1 MGYGDW
7 LKEKADARF
16 NTTSAQE
23 MGQVTPPS
31 NPFRDS
37 NQTSRSLPS
46 HSPSSR
52 SPSTLSINQAP
63 TSRRQT
69 LDVVKHQVMVNYLY
83 QQQGNNGWRSNDESL
98 SQGILLRLS
107 KDSYLTHPP
116 QLAESALAQA
126 LKNLNV
132 QVSAVIP
139 ISPPFPPPPLPLTY
153 STGRNDNPLSRY
165 QIFSGG
171 ITRIS

>member
-7 LKEKADARF
+7 LKKKKAEASLSA
-16 NTTSAQE
+16 TPAQE
-23 MGQVTPPS
+23 MTQVTPPS

-37 NQTSRSLPS
+37 NQTSRSL
-46 HSPSSR
+46 HSRPESSR
-52 SPSTLSINQAP
+52 SPSSLSINQAHP
-63 TSRRQT
+63 SRRQT

-83 QQQGNNGWRSNDESL
+83 QQQGNNGWRSNDEGL

-107 KDSYLTHPP
+107 KDNYLTHPP

-132 QVSAVIP
+132 QVSIVLP
-139 ISPPFPPPPLPLTY
+139 I
-153 STGRNDNPLSRY
+153 PLSY
-165 QIFSGG
+165 H
-171 ITRIS
+171 

>member
-7 LKEKADARF
+7 LKKKANARLS
-16 NTTSAQE
+16 TTSAQE
-23 MGQVTPPS
+23 LGQVTPPS

-37 NQTSRSLPS
+37 SQTSRSLSSRPQS
-46 HSPSSR
+46 RGSPSS
-52 SPSTLSINQAP
+52 LSFNQAQA
-63 TSRRQT
+63 SRRQT

-107 KDSYLTHPP
+107 KDNYLTHPP

-132 QVSAVIP
+132 QVSIVIP
-139 ISPPFPPPPLPLTY
+139 ISLPTI
-153 STGRNDNPLSRY
+153 DF
-165 QIFSGG
+165 IK
-171 ITRIS
+171 